1 MPPRAIQIFVG
12 GRHAGDPK
20 TGNIVNLK
28 SKPTLLLVLTILF
41 LPGVTS
47 SVLAQSGPARTQ
59 LEQFSQDLQ
68 TLQASFDQL
77 VIGVDGAI
85 EDESAGRLWLSRP
98 QLFRWEYGGEF
109 PELLVA
115 DGDHVWIYDEMLEQV
130 TVKDQSRLSSD
141 SPLTLLTDLSHL
153 DEQFEV
159 RELGDGNGMHLLELK
174 ARSQEAEFE
183 RILLGLRDDTLLLMA
198 MEDAFGLRTEI
209 RFRDI
214 ERNLALDASLFR
226 FDPPPDTDV
235 LGDLPDGF
243 AEP

>member
-1 MPPRAIQIFVG
+1 MRPTHSIKGKPLNFI
-12 GRHAGDPK
+12 PK
-20 TGNIVNLK
+20 QSRFL
-28 SKPTLLLVLTILF
+28 ILAALALF
-41 LPGVTS
+41 SMQAP
-47 SVLAQSGPARTQ
+47 VLAQSGPARTQ

-68 TLQASFDQL
+68 TLQASFDQV
-77 VIGVDGAI
+77 VIGVDGAM
-85 EDESAGRLWLSRP
+85 EDESAGRLWISRP
-98 QLFRWEYGGEF
+98 QLFRWEYGGDF

-159 RELGDGNGMHLLELK
+159 RELGDDNGMHLLELK
-174 ARSQEAEFE
+174 ARRQEAEFE
-183 RILLGLRDDTLLLMA
+183 RVLLGLRDHTLLLMA

-214 ERNLALDASLFR
+214 ERNLVLDVSLFR
-226 FDPPPDTDV
+226 FDPPPGTDV
-235 LGDLPDGF
+235 LGDLPGGF

>member
-1 MPPRAIQIFVG
+1 MNKFLFSILAPLSLLIIQ
-12 GRHAGDPK
+12 
-20 TGNIVNLK
+20 
-28 SKPTLLLVLTILF
+28 
-41 LPGVTS
+41 S
-47 SVLAQSGPARTQ
+47 SALAQSGPARTQ

-77 VIGVDGAI
+77 VIGVDGALK
-85 EDESAGRLWLSRP
+85 DESAGRLWLSRP

-109 PELLVA
+109 PEVLVA

-159 RELGDGNGMHLLELK
+159 RELGDDNGMYLLELK
-174 ARSQEAEFE
+174 ARNQEAEFE
-183 RILLGLRDDTLLLMA
+183 RVLLGLRDHSLLLMA

-214 ERNLALDASLFR
+214 ERNLVLDASLFR
-226 FDPPPDTDV
+226 FDPPPGTDV

>member
-1 MPPRAIQIFVG
+1 MNKFLFSILAPLSLLIIQ
-12 GRHAGDPK
+12 
-20 TGNIVNLK
+20 
-28 SKPTLLLVLTILF
+28 
-41 LPGVTS
+41 S
-47 SVLAQSGPARTQ
+47 SALAQSGPARTQ

-68 TLQASFDQL
+68 TLQASFDQRL
-77 VIGVDGAI
+77 IGVDGAL

-109 PELLVA
+109 PEVLVA

-159 RELGDGNGMHLLELK
+159 RELGDDNGMYLLELK
-174 ARSQEAEFE
+174 ARNQEAEFE
-183 RILLGLRDDTLLLMA
+183 RVLLGLRDHSLLLMA

-214 ERNLALDASLFR
+214 ERNLVLDASLFR
-226 FDPPPDTDV
+226 FDPPPGTDV

>member
-1 MPPRAIQIFVG
+1 M
-12 GRHAGDPK
+12 
-20 TGNIVNLK
+20 LK
-28 SKPTLLLVLTILF
+28 SKKNLSQAIIPALLF
-41 LPGVTS
+41 LLFLHTAAM
-47 SVLAQSGPARTQ
+47 AQSGPARSQ

-77 VIGVDGAI
+77 VMGTDGSV

-98 QLFRWEYGGEF
+98 QLFRWEYGGDF

-115 DGDHVWIYDEMLEQV
+115 DGEHVWIYDEMLEQV

-141 SPLTLLTDLSHL
+141 SPLTLLTDLSRL

-159 RELGDGNGMHLLELK
+159 RELGDDNGMQLLELK
-174 ARSQEAEFE
+174 ARRQDAEFE
-183 RILLGLRDDTLLLMA
+183 RVLLGLRGQTLVLMA

-214 ERNLALDASLFR
+214 ERNPPLDRDLFR

-235 LGDLPDGF
+235 LGDYPGVSR
-243 AEP
+243 EP

>member
-1 MPPRAIQIFVG
+1 MS
-12 GRHAGDPK
+12 
-20 TGNIVNLK
+20 LK
-28 SKPTLLLVLTILF
+28 SKPTLFLILATLTLF
-41 LPGVTS
+41 SMQS

-59 LEQFSQDLQ
+59 LEQFSLELQ

-77 VIGVDGAI
+77 VIGVDGAV

-98 QLFRWEYGGEF
+98 QLFRWEYGGDF

-115 DGDHVWIYDEMLEQV
+115 DGKNVWIYDEMLEQV

-159 RELGDGNGMHLLELK
+159 RELGDDNGMQLLELK
-174 ARSQEAEFE
+174 ARRQEAEFE
-183 RILLGLRDDTLLLMA
+183 RVLLGLRDDTLLLMA

-226 FDPPPDTDV
+226 FEPPPDTDV
-235 LGDLPDGF
+235 LGDLPEGF
-243 AEP
+243 DEP

>member
-1 MPPRAIQIFVG
+1 MNRNPKIFLFLMLSLSILLTMPP
-12 GRHAGDPK
+12 
-20 TGNIVNLK
+20 
-28 SKPTLLLVLTILF
+28 S
-41 LPGVTS
+41 VT
-47 SVLAQSGPARTQ
+47 AQSGPARTQ
-59 LEQFSQDLQ
+59 LEQFSKGLQ
-68 TLQASFDQL
+68 TLRAHFDQQ
-77 VIGVDGAI
+77 VIGTDGSL
-85 EDESAGRLWLSRP
+85 EDESSGRLWLSRP
-98 QLFRWEYGGEF
+98 RLFRWEYGGDF

-159 RELGDGNGMHLLELK
+159 RELGEADGMQLLELR
-174 ARSQEAEFE
+174 ARKLETEFE
-183 RILLGLRDDTLLLMA
+183 RVLLGLKDQTLLLMA

-214 ERNLALDASLFR
+214 ERNPVLDASLFR

-235 LGDLPDGF
+235 IGDVPGLHD
-243 AEP
+243 EQ

>member
-1 MPPRAIQIFVG
+1 MRPTHSITGKPLNFMPKQAQC
-12 GRHAGDPK
+12 
-20 TGNIVNLK
+20 L
-28 SKPTLLLVLTILF
+28 ILAALALF
-41 LPGVTS
+41 SMQS
-47 SVLAQSGPARTQ
+47 SALAQSGPARTQ
-59 LEQFSQDLQ
+59 LEQFSLELQ

-98 QLFRWEYGGEF
+98 QLFRWEYGGDF

-115 DGDHVWIYDEMLEQV
+115 DGKNVWIYDEMLEQV

-159 RELGDGNGMHLLELK
+159 RELGDDNGMQLLELK
-174 ARSQEAEFE
+174 ARRQEAEFE
-183 RILLGLRDDTLLLMA
+183 RVLLGLRDDTLLLMA

-226 FDPPPDTDV
+226 FEPPPDTDV
-235 LGDLPDGF
+235 LGDLPEGF
-243 AEP
+243 DEP

>member
-1 MPPRAIQIFVG
+1 
-12 GRHAGDPK
+12 
-20 TGNIVNLK
+20 VNLK
-28 SKPTLLLVLTILF
+28 PKPTLCLILAALALF
-41 LPGVTS
+41 SIQS
-47 SVLAQSGPARTQ
+47 SALAQSGPARTQ

-77 VIGVDGAI
+77 VIGVDGALK
-85 EDESAGRLWLSRP
+85 DESAGRLWLSRP

-109 PELLVA
+109 PEVLVA

-159 RELGDGNGMHLLELK
+159 RELGDDNGMYLLELR
-174 ARSQEAEFE
+174 ARNQEAEFE
-183 RILLGLRDDTLLLMA
+183 RVLLGLRDHSLLLMA

-214 ERNLALDASLFR
+214 ERNLVLDASLFR
-226 FDPPPDTDV
+226 FDPPPGTDV

>member
-1 MPPRAIQIFVG
+1 MNKFLFSILAPLSLLIIQ
-12 GRHAGDPK
+12 
-20 TGNIVNLK
+20 
-28 SKPTLLLVLTILF
+28 
-41 LPGVTS
+41 S
-47 SVLAQSGPARTQ
+47 SALAQSGPARTQ

-85 EDESAGRLWLSRP
+85 ENESAGRLWLSRP

-109 PELLVA
+109 PEVLVA

-159 RELGDGNGMHLLELK
+159 RELGDDNGMYLLELR
-174 ARSQEAEFE
+174 ARNQEAEFE
-183 RILLGLRDDTLLLMA
+183 RVLLGLRDHSLLLMA

-214 ERNLALDASLFR
+214 ERNLVLDASLFR
-226 FDPPPDTDV
+226 FDPPPGTDV

>member
-1 MPPRAIQIFVG
+1 
-12 GRHAGDPK
+12 
-20 TGNIVNLK
+20 VNLK
-28 SKPTLLLVLTILF
+28 PKPTLCLILAALALF
-41 LPGVTS
+41 SIQS
-47 SVLAQSGPARTQ
+47 SALAQSGPARTQ

-77 VIGVDGAI
+77 VIGVDGALK
-85 EDESAGRLWLSRP
+85 DESAGRLWLSRP

-109 PELLVA
+109 PEVLVA

-159 RELGDGNGMHLLELK
+159 RELGDDNGMYLLELK
-174 ARSQEAEFE
+174 ARNQEAEFE
-183 RILLGLRDDTLLLMA
+183 RVLLGLRDHSLLLMA

-214 ERNLALDASLFR
+214 ERNLVLDASLFR
-226 FDPPPDTDV
+226 FDPPPGTDV

>member
-1 MPPRAIQIFVG
+1 MNKFLFSILAPLSLLIIQ
-12 GRHAGDPK
+12 
-20 TGNIVNLK
+20 
-28 SKPTLLLVLTILF
+28 
-41 LPGVTS
+41 S
-47 SVLAQSGPARTQ
+47 SALAQSGPARTQ

-98 QLFRWEYGGEF
+98 RLFRWEYGGEF
-109 PELLVA
+109 PEVLVA

-159 RELGDGNGMHLLELK
+159 RELGDDNGMYLLELK
-174 ARSQEAEFE
+174 ARNQEAEFE
-183 RILLGLRDDTLLLMA
+183 RVLLGLRDHSLLLMA

-214 ERNLALDASLFR
+214 ERNLVLDASLFR
-226 FDPPPDTDV
+226 FDPPPGTDV

>member
-1 MPPRAIQIFVG
+1 
-12 GRHAGDPK
+12 
-20 TGNIVNLK
+20 VNLK
-28 SKPTLLLVLTILF
+28 SKPTLLLFLTILF

-47 SVLAQSGPARTQ
+47 PALAQSGPARTQ
-59 LEQFSQDLQ
+59 LEQFSQGLQ

-159 RELGDGNGMHLLELK
+159 RELGDDNGMHLLELK
-174 ARSQEAEFE
+174 TRRQEAEFE
-183 RILLGLRDDTLLLMA
+183 RVLLGLRDHSLLLMA

-214 ERNLALDASLFR
+214 ERNLVLDVSLFR

>member
-1 MPPRAIQIFVG
+1 LNPIQ
-12 GRHAGDPK
+12 K
-20 TGNIVNLK
+20 K
-28 SKPTLLLVLTILF
+28 SLFYMLLPLFILV
-41 LPGVTS
+41 VTP
-47 SVLAQSGPARTQ
+47 SVTAQSGPARTQ
-59 LEQFSQDLQ
+59 LELFSQGLE

-85 EDESAGRLWLSRP
+85 KDESSGRLWLSRP
-98 QLFRWEYGGEF
+98 QLFRWEYGGDF

-115 DGDHVWIYDEMLEQV
+115 DGKNVWIYDKMLEQV

-159 RELGDGNGMHLLELK
+159 RELGDDNGMQLLELK
-174 ARSQEAEFE
+174 ARRQEAEFE
-183 RILLGLRDDTLLLMA
+183 RVLLGLRDHTLLLMA

-226 FDPPPDTDV
+226 FEPPPDTDV
-235 LGDLPDGF
+235 LGDLPEGF
-243 AEP
+243 DEP

>member
-1 MPPRAIQIFVG
+1 MNKFLFSILAPLSLLIIQ
-12 GRHAGDPK
+12 
-20 TGNIVNLK
+20 
-28 SKPTLLLVLTILF
+28 
-41 LPGVTS
+41 S
-47 SVLAQSGPARTQ
+47 SALAQSGPARTQ

-77 VIGVDGAI
+77 VIGVDGAL
-85 EDESAGRLWLSRP
+85 EGESAGRLWLSRP

-109 PELLVA
+109 PEVLVA

-159 RELGDGNGMHLLELK
+159 RELGDDNGMYLLELK
-174 ARSQEAEFE
+174 ARNQEAEFE
-183 RILLGLRDDTLLLMA
+183 RVLLGLRDHSLLLMA

-214 ERNLALDASLFR
+214 ERNLVLDASLFR
-226 FDPPPDTDV
+226 FDPPPGTDV